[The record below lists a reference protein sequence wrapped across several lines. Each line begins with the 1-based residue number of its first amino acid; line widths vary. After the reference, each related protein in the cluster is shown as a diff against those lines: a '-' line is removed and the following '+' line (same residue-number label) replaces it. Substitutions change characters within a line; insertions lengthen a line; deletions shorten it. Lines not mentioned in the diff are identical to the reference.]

1 MWVSRSHALR
11 AVTGFPF
18 TFPFLLFTFVP
29 MARLSDVRKVIKS
42 VGLIRFGMR
51 VWDEVNKDNLFVW
64 ASALAYSWL
73 FAIFPFFLFLL
84 ALVQHLPQNSTQRAE
99 AEITKIVEE
108 LFPQPVASMFRR
120 NINGNERNLL
130 HEQRGTLLYVG
141 LIVAVWAASGGT
153 VMTMSALD
161 RVYEIEKGRPA
172 YQHRLLGI
180 LLTIVVIVL
189 LVVVVC
195 LLPVATLVKAWI
207 IHVGGVQSGSP
218 VLIVF
223 DTARWS
229 VSVLLMFVVLTVVYH
244 KGPAIRHR
252 FVAITPGAVF
262 VVIVWVVLGLLFR
275 LYVDRIG
282 AKGYSKTYGAV
293 GAVAILLLSF
303 YIDAL
308 VLLIGAE
315 INSEIDFEV
324 LKVRRGTRD
333 FRSAEDLSMGAPTAC

>member
-1 MWVSRSHALR
+1 
-11 AVTGFPF
+11 
-18 TFPFLLFTFVP
+18 
-29 MARLSDVRKVIKS
+29 MARLSDVPKVIKS
-42 VGLIRFGMR
+42 VGYYRFGRR

-84 ALVQHLPQNSTQRAE
+84 ALVQHLPQRTTERAQ
-99 AEITKIVEE
+99 AEITRIVEE
-108 LFPQPVASMFRR
+108 LFPEPVSAMFRR

-130 HEQRGTLLYVG
+130 HEQRGTLLYSG
-141 LIVAVWAASGGT
+141 LIIAVWAASGGT

-172 YQHRLLGI
+172 YQNRLLGI
-180 LLTIVVIVL
+180 LLTIVVIVI
-189 LVVVVC
+189 LVAVVC
-195 LLPVATLVKAWI
+195 LLPVATLIKAWI
-207 IHVGGVQSGSP
+207 IHVGRVESGSS
-218 VLIVF
+218 VLVVF
-223 DTARWS
+223 DIARWS
-229 VSVLLMFVVLTVVYH
+229 VSVVLMFAVLTVVYH

-252 FVAITPGAVF
+252 FVAVTPGAVF
-262 VVIVWVVLGLLFR
+262 VVVVWVVLGLLFR

-293 GAVAILLLSF
+293 GAVAILLLFF
-303 YIDAL
+303 YVDAL

-333 FRSAEDLSMGAPTAC
+333 FRVAEDLTTGAPTAC

>member
-1 MWVSRSHALR
+1 
-11 AVTGFPF
+11 
-18 TFPFLLFTFVP
+18 
-29 MARLSDVRKVIKS
+29 MARLSDVRKVIKT
-42 VGLIRFGMR
+42 VGVFRFGMR
-51 VWDEVNKDNLFVW
+51 VWDEINKDNLFVW

-84 ALVQHLPQNSTQRAE
+84 ALVHYLPPKTTQRAE
-99 AEITKIVEE
+99 AEITHMVEE
-108 LFPQPVASMFRR
+108 LFPQPVAAMFKR

-141 LIVAVWAASGGT
+141 LLVAVWAASGGT

-172 YQHRLLGI
+172 YLNRIIGI
-180 LLTIVVIVL
+180 LLTVVVIAML
-189 LVVVVC
+189 LVVLG
-195 LLPVATLVKAWI
+195 LLPVATLIKAWI
-207 IHVGGVQSGSP
+207 IHVGSVPSGSP
-218 VLIVF
+218 VLVVF
-223 DTARWS
+223 DIARWS
-229 VSVLLMFVVLTVVYH
+229 LSVMLMFAVLTIVYH
-244 KGPAIRHR
+244 NGPAIRHH
-252 FVAITPGAVF
+252 FVPVTPGAIF
-262 VVIVWVVLGLLFR
+262 VVVVWVVLGLLFR

-293 GAVAILLLSF
+293 GAVAILLLFF

-333 FRSAEDLSMGAPTAC
+333 FRTAEDLTAGPPTAC